1 MVGSVLMRA
10 FTWDHVGWLP
20 SVFLFVPDLFYALR
34 IYITIPETNIA
45 PKNGWLEYYFPIGKA
60 YFQGLC

>member
-34 IYITIPETNIA
+34 IYI
-45 PKNGWLEYYFPIGKA
+45 YYHP
-60 YFQGLC
+60 